1 MPVDWF
7 TEPAARRKASVP
19 FHGAVIVAS
28 QDGRAGDTREE
39 VTMMKPRCLSFVLL
53 AATLASGA
61 SVQAQDNYA
70 SGIFTQAKAT
80 TYPCD
85 DAQFLQDQQA
95 FEDGQITADQLENV
109 CGIVTAVLPEK
120 KTTSGHH
127 GYFYVQVASG
137 VVIEIVSD
145 LDQMDAPK
153 WPWVAVGDTTY
164 VRGRY
169 YYDNMDSQ
177 GIDWTHHGTSSSWPY
192 AGYVVVNGTK
202 YQ

>member
-1 MPVDWF
+1 M
-7 TEPAARRKASVP
+7 K
-19 FHGAVIVAS
+19 
-28 QDGRAGDTREE
+28 
-39 VTMMKPRCLSFVLL
+39 KPRYLSFILL
-53 AATLASGA
+53 GA
-61 SVQAQDNYA
+61 SLVLGTAAQAQDNYV
-70 SGIFTQAKAT
+70 SGIFAPAKAT
-80 TYPCD
+80 TTYPCN

-95 FEDGQITADQLENV
+95 FENGQITADQLENV

-120 KTTSGHH
+120 KTSSGHH

-145 LDQMDAPK
+145 LDQMSAPK